1 MHTLLAPVTP
11 RRSRQPP
18 TQRIKLFS
26 VLSVFSVFIVVVT
39 HLTVPGLAIQAPPA
53 SAHDA
58 VKTIVDNERVTVWD
72 VTWSKG
78 AANVLPRRSQ
88 DYLILYLSNGRMR
101 LTRADGSTVTVAVG
115 TGDVTFQPKGTIKS
129 EESASDEPIHA
140 RAIALHDH
148 YVAPLKNTSGYP
160 KAFPRPGSRKLL
172 DNKRV
177 VVWDYT
183 FTSGTP
189 SPMHFHDKDVVVT
202 YMADGALKSTTPDGQ
217 SQINENTFGLTRFN
231 AGNRI
236 HTEQL
241 VRGQS
246 RVIAVE
252 LK

>member
-1 MHTLLAPVTP
+1 MHTLLA
-11 RRSRQPP
+11 
-18 TQRIKLFS
+18 L
-26 VLSVFSVFIVVVT
+26 L
-39 HLTVPGLAIQAPPA
+39 LGLAGLSAQSPSTAAGEALAP
-53 SAHDA
+53 
-58 VKTIVDNERVTVWD
+58 IIDNERVTVWD

-78 AANVLPRRSQ
+78 ASNMPPRRGQ
-88 DYLILYLSNGRMR
+88 DYVIVYLSNGRMK
-101 LTRADGSTVTVAVG
+101 LTRADGSTMTIPVG
-115 TGDVTFQPKGTIKS
+115 TGDVTFQPKGTIKT

-148 YVAPLKNTSGYP
+148 YVAHRKNTSGYP
-160 KAFPRPGSRKLL
+160 NAFPRPGSKKLL
-172 DNKRV
+172 ENKRV

-183 FTSGTP
+183 FASGTP

-217 SQINENTFGLTRFN
+217 SQVNENTFGLTRFN
-231 AGNRI
+231 LGNRI

>member
-1 MHTLLAPVTP
+1 MYTVLGVLLSLAGTVLQSPSAAPAAGVTP
-11 RRSRQPP
+11 
-18 TQRIKLFS
+18 I
-26 VLSVFSVFIVVVT
+26 I
-39 HLTVPGLAIQAPPA
+39 
-53 SAHDA
+53 
-58 VKTIVDNERVTVWD
+58 DNERVTVWD
-72 VTWSKG
+72 ITWTKG
-78 AANVLPRRSQ
+78 APSPLPRRND
-88 DYLILYLSNGRMR
+88 DYVIVYLTNGRMKLVR
-101 LTRADGSTVTVAVG
+101 PDGSSVTVPTG
-115 TGDVTFQPKGTIKS
+115 EGDVVFQPKGTVKS
-129 EESASDEPIHA
+129 EENVSNEPVRA
-140 RAIALHDH
+140 RVIDLHDH

-160 KAFPRPGSRKLL
+160 KAFPRPGSKKLL

-217 SQINENTFGLTRFN
+217 SQTNENSFGLTKFN
-231 AGNRI
+231 ARNRT

-241 VRGQS
+241 VRGKS